1 MKLSNLK
8 SDSTLIL
15 GYLNPALNT
24 PAQYTKKFM
33 VELMYMPTVMTL
45 ISRKDRDRD
54 FFCIVGSR
62 SINNSLFYSSDSVS
76 ISEENLSGER

>member
-1 MKLSNLK
+1 
-8 SDSTLIL
+8 
-15 GYLNPALNT
+15 
-24 PAQYTKKFM
+24 
-33 VELMYMPTVMTL
+33 MYMPTVMTL
-45 ISRKDRDRD
+45 ISRKDRDKD